1 MSTAVILAGGR
12 SRRMGRDKLR
22 LVYGGETLLELAVR
36 RFSAVFDRVYLS
48 VGEADKYPEIGCERA
63 VDLYPG
69 CGPMAGLHAA
79 LLKTPDEGV
88 FLAAADL
95 PFADPQAAL
104 KIASLCGDSA
114 AALLTDET
122 GRLEPTFGY
131 YKKELLPAAE
141 RLLQAGRYKMLAL
154 FDEAPL
160 RRVTH
165 GELGALWRDGMLD
178 NINYPEDYEKL
189 VNSVKSGE
197 F

>member
-1 MSTAVILAGGR
+1 MSTAVILAGGK

-22 LVYGGETLLELAVR
+22 LLYGGETLLALAVR
-36 RFSAVFDRVYLS
+36 RFSAVFERVYLS
-48 VGEADKYPEIGCERA
+48 VGNTESYPEIDCERV

-95 PFADPQAAL
+95 PFAEPLAAL
-104 KIASLCGDSA
+104 KIASLCGDCA
-114 AALLTDET
+114 AALLVTED
-122 GRLEPTFGY
+122 GHFEPTFGY

-141 RLLQAGRYKMLAL
+141 RLLAAGRYKLL
-154 FDEAPL
+154 DFFEEAPL
-160 RRVTH
+160 RRVLPE
-165 GELGALWRDGMLD
+165 ELGPLWRDGMLD